1 MKVFWKQFF
10 SISVLVA
17 VSLVLLGNVILQ
29 VTFVMSLTHERER
42 DELDLWLFRYSME
55 ASFDALPDKY
65 PIGESTAVDIIKNI
79 YENVD
84 GGQDYI
90 RIWRGDGFLLYENRS
105 LPEEKWDT
113 KINAKEGAARIRNV
127 GAKHFIESL
136 IVLEIDSGT
145 IWVEKFRDIEY
156 VYEIQ
161 QKILQI
167 YIIVLGVMLL
177 LSFPAAALISGS
189 ITKPVR
195 NLNTVTNRFSKG
207 DYESRARVRGSDEFT
222 ELAVHFNNMA
232 DNLQDNIIKLENFTG
247 AFAHEMRTPL
257 TSIIGY
263 SEMLLTMELAESDRI
278 TCAGYINS
286 QGKRLEKLSNKMLEL
301 SGIAHDEIRF
311 EEIGIKDLFDAVD
324 GMVSFSLTKKSVT
337 LKLSAEAD
345 TIYGDRELVIT
356 LLTNLI
362 DNARKAVGQGG
373 VIGLSAEKR
382 TYEECGQTGVGFDNN
397 CPGDGDT
404 NRHGTGQC
412 TVITVR
418 DDGIGID
425 GDQIKRITEAFYMV
439 DKSRTRKEGGA
450 GLGLALC
457 EEIIKLHSW
466 QWNIRSTK
474 GVGTQIEIMIPE
486 VRDEV

>member
-1 MKVFWKQFF
+1 MKLFWKQFF
-10 SISVLVA
+10 SISVLIA

-29 VTFVMSLTHERER
+29 VTFVMNVTHERES
-42 DELDLWLFRYSME
+42 DEKELWLFRYSLE
-55 ASFDALPDKY
+55 ASFEALPDKY
-65 PIGESTAVDIIKNI
+65 PVGESTAVDIVKNI

-90 RIWRGDGFLLYENRS
+90 RIWRSDGFLLYENRS
-105 LPEEKWDT
+105 LAEEKWGI
-113 KINAKEGAARIRNV
+113 KINVGEGATRIRKV
-127 GAKHFIESL
+127 GERHYVESVIL
-136 IVLEIDSGT
+136 LEIDSGT
-145 IWVEKFRDIEY
+145 IAVEKFRDIEY

-167 YIIVLGVMLL
+167 YIVVLGAMIL
-177 LSFPAAALISGS
+177 LSFPVAALISRS

-195 NLNTVTNRFSKG
+195 DLNILTNRLAEG
-207 DYESRARVRGSDEFT
+207 DYDSRAKVRGSDEFA
-222 ELAVHFNNMA
+222 ELTRHFNKMA

-263 SEMLLTMELAESDRI
+263 SEMLLTMDMPESDRI

-311 EEIGIKDLFDAVD
+311 EEINVMDLFEAVD
-324 GMVSFSLTKKSVT
+324 EIVSFSLSKKCVT
-337 LKLSAEAD
+337 LKKSAKAGV
-345 TIYGDRELVIT
+345 IYGDRDLVIT
-356 LLTNLI
+356 LLSNLM

-373 VIGLSAEKR
+373 VIELNAEERKYGR
-382 TYEECGQTGVGFDNN
+382 CRQTFQGSDNLD
-397 CPGDGDT
+397 CAGDGD
-404 NRHGTGQC
+404 NCKKAGC
-412 TVITVR
+412 TIIMVR

-425 GDQIKRITEAFYMV
+425 GDEVKRITEAFYMV
-439 DKSRTRKEGGA
+439 DKSRSRKEGGA

-457 EEIIKLHSW
+457 EEIIKLHKW
-466 QWNIRSTK
+466 QWNIQSIK
-474 GVGTQIEIMIPE
+474 GVGTQIEIIIPE
-486 VRDEV
+486 VRHET